1 MIFDSIYYRIDNNC
15 ILDGIYLKV
24 EPGSI
29 CGVFGLNGSGKT
41 TLIKIGAGI
50 IQPVSGSVFINGK
63 AFLYKSRYLRY
74 KNISYLCQDSFLPK
88 DISVKKLIEA
98 FQIRKNTDYI
108 YENFRN
114 DLLDQK
120 IRNLSGGEHRLL
132 ELILII
138 SLDRKFILL
147 DEPFTGIEPKIIEKI
162 INLISIER
170 DKGKGILLT
179 DHYHHYTSTIVDTAY
194 LLKDSKCFRISSRN
208 VKDIFKNDDF

>member
-1 MIFDSIYYRIDNNC
+1 MIFDSIYYHIDNNC

-24 EPGSI
+24 EPGSV

-50 IQPVSGSVFINGK
+50 INPLSGSIFIDGKVFV
-63 AFLYKSRYLRY
+63 YKSKYLRY
-74 KNISYLCQDSFLPK
+74 KSVSYLCQDSFLPK
-88 DISVKKLIEA
+88 DISVRKLIDS
-98 FQIRKNTDYI
+98 FRIKDNSDYI
-108 YENFRN
+108 YKNLHT
-114 DLLDQK
+114 DLLNQK

-132 ELILII
+132 EFILII
-138 SLDRKFILL
+138 SLNRPFILL

-170 DKGKGILLT
+170 DNGKGILLT

-194 LLKDSKCFRISSRN
+194 LLKNGKCFRINS
-208 VKDIFKNDDF
+208 KNAKEIYLNDNF